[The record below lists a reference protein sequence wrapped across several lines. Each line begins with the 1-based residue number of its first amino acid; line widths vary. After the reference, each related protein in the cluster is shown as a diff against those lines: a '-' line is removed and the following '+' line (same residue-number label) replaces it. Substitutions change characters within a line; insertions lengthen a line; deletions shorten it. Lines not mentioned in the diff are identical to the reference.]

1 MDDDYELI
9 SKEELTRLRDENNRL
24 RKGYGGNEDSND
36 EKDYR
41 GAKSNSKSSSSQS
54 KSSSNDV
61 DSIVSQVVEVMQN
74 ESKKEREALME
85 SLNEIKDLNKSTL
98 DNLLEKTRKLDE
110 RLEGMVNTTSKL
122 VENLSNL
129 INELI
134 EFKEN
139 KGDNNFE
146 DIKNAILELEY
157 KIDSHG
163 NNSSNSV
170 ADDGIVEKL
179 SEIEIFM
186 KNLRTL
192 LSYVKPSDMVLDK
205 KTQNNNFNQN
215 SSNNMN

>member
-1 MDDDYELI
+1 
-9 SKEELTRLRDENNRL
+9 
-24 RKGYGGNEDSND
+24 
-36 EKDYR
+36 
-41 GAKSNSKSSSSQS
+41 
-54 KSSSNDV
+54 
-61 DSIVSQVVEVMQN
+61 MQN